1 MRSSTARRGRVTCHS
16 TSVGFGV
23 DAPRVGTLLREAEGK
38 DATVKSLEHPDHIR
52 STRRLGHAE
61 YNDFLVVYQ
70 NVTVRSAS
78 PHISIGKGV
87 VLSAGATILGNKP
100 VGARS
105 AIGAHTMIFDREI
118 PPDSI
123 VFTDATGQQQTRPRK
138 HACSAQ
144 RFFNV
149 EID

>member
-1 MRSSTARRGRVTCHS
+1 LC
-16 TSVGFGV
+16 
-23 DAPRVGTLLREAEGK
+23 DKLTLLNRALHSIFLSYKVELPK
-38 DATVKSLEHPDHIR
+38 IVYLEHAMG
-52 STRRLGHAE
+52 TVLGHAE